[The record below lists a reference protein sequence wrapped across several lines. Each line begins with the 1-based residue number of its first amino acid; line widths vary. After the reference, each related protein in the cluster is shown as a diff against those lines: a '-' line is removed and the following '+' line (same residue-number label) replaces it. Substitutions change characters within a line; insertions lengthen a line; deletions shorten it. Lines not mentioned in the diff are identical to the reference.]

1 MNFADG
7 STRFYKKMKIA
18 GVVLLG
24 WMLVTHTY
32 LLTYFFRLSQSMNE
46 GNLELSVSVVV
57 VVIIMSCQTNHK
69 QVFEV

>member
-1 MNFADG
+1 
-7 STRFYKKMKIA
+7 MKIA